1 MLYGHS
7 VDFKRWRKKLK
18 VTIDKNSL
26 SRFCLPLFIWAIKLC
41 PGGVFSLPVALTYL
55 IHFRGRWGGDGWYI
69 YSAPFELYNRSLE
82 NTYICFL
89 MWPPQ
94 HRHGN
99 SNPVRFDRYEY
110 HCVIYFWLHKR
121 RLNPRFP
128 LHAAILDEDSIP
140 NIQIFWSS
148 LRFRCQGILCIIFGV
163 RGFVLASHDL

>member
-1 MLYGHS
+1 MKCQLSPAPNLCYDEQWKNVS
-7 VDFKRWRKKLK
+7 LLVVDRD
-18 VTIDKNSL
+18 I
-26 SRFCLPLFIWAIKLC
+26 IKE
-41 PGGVFSLPVALTYL
+41 LT
-55 IHFRGRWGGDGWYI
+55 RRWGGDGWYI

-99 SNPVRFDRYEY
+99 SNPVRFDRCEC

-121 RLNPRFP
+121 WLNPRFP

-163 RGFVLASHDL
+163 RGFVLTSHDL